1 VGKNSKENGVVMV
14 VMKVSKMIKNTT
26 IITGKTVKNLN
37 FLA

>member
-1 VGKNSKENGVVMV
+1 MGKNSKENGVVMV

-26 IITGKTVKNLN
+26 IITGITVKKLN